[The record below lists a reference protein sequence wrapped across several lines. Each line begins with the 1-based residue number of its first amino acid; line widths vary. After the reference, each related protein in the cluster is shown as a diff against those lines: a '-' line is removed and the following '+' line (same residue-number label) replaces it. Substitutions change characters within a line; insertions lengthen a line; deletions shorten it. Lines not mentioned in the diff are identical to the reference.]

1 MKIRIGGR
9 TLHFKGFQWKKMK
22 WTIRKQM
29 LLWLSAIFIVMFVAM
44 NVFIVRNVQAG
55 NEEYIND
62 DLVVL
67 KNNGLLYVKQIL
79 VMNNLDNNEEG
90 FEKIAAALCE
100 EIAGAT
106 GNPTAAYAMDG
117 RLIEATN
124 PVLFAQSDFDDLR
137 YAKGGISALT
147 HALAV
152 SLAGRVRVNAIAPG
166 WIDTSFREYHG
177 PDASQQPAGR
187 VGNPRDIANLA
198 LFLASDKAGF
208 ITGENICV
216 DGGMTKLM
224 IYHNAVSYTH
234 LTLPTIA

>member
-29 LLWLSAIFIVMFVAM
+29 LLWLSAIFVVMFVAM

-137 YAKGGISALT
+137 YARAAFPPSPSTPTADRPTPISAT
-147 HALAV
+147 PSPSRATTSALCARWRIIPC
-152 SLAGRVRVNAIAPG
+152 S
-166 WIDTSFREYHG
+166 
-177 PDASQQPAGR
+177 
-187 VGNPRDIANLA
+187 
-198 LFLASDKAGF
+198 
-208 ITGENICV
+208 ICRA
-216 DGGMTKLM
+216 TTPS
-224 IYHNAVSYTH
+224 ARCRW
-234 LTLPTIA
+234 